1 MFDAETIAGID
12 RIAAA
17 LKVEPAALQAVAEVE
32 SAGKVFA
39 LVKGRQEP
47 VIRWEGHYY
56 DRRLKGAARDRARA
70 EKLASPTAG
79 AIKNPASQA
88 KRWDMVTRAS
98 QIDRHAALESFSIG
112 LGQVMTAH
120 WKALGFAKV
129 DDLIK
134 EARRD
139 AKGQIELMVKYCA
152 AFGLIDELQRLDFTG
167 FARGYNGPGFRKG
180 GYHKK
185 MAAAYKRLSGK
196 PAVSAATGMLRM
208 GSSGARVRE
217 LQALLLR
224 AGYAVKVDGDY
235 GPSTRDAVKGFQR
248 SQKIKADGVAGPETF
263 RRLENWKVTPEEKV
277 GQQKPTDVKE
287 VKDAA
292 GGGVVLT
299 LVVSLRNQIAET
311 ATSLTGI
318 EAETAQT
325 VANVLMAGS
334 GAIGVGLAVW
344 AFWGWVRSKRTDE
357 GDVEP
362 VGIAPAGDS
371 DPVLA

>member
-1 MFDAETIAGID
+1 MFDAQTLAGIEK
-12 RIAAA
+12 IAARI
-17 LKVEPAALQAVAEVE
+17 KVEPAALQAVAEVE
-32 SAGKVFA
+32 SAGQVFA

-47 VIRWEGHYY
+47 VIRWEGHYF

-70 EKLASPTAG
+70 EKLASPKAG

-88 KRWDMVTRAS
+88 KRWDLVTRAS
-98 QIDRHAALESFSIG
+98 KIDRQAALESFSIG

-120 WKALGFAKV
+120 WKVLEFAEV

-139 AKGQIELMVKYCA
+139 ALGQLELMVKYCA
-152 AFGLIDELQRLDFTG
+152 AFGLIDELQRLDFSG
-167 FARGYNGPGFRKG
+167 FARGYNGPGYRKD
-180 GYHKK
+180 GYHLK
-185 MAAAYKRLSGK
+185 MAAAYKRLSGR
-196 PAVSAATGMLRM
+196 PAVSKATGMLRM

-217 LQALLLR
+217 LQGLLLR

-263 RRLENWKVTPEEKV
+263 RRLEALKVAPDEKI

-299 LVVSLRNQIAET
+299 LVISLRNQIAET
-311 ATSLTGI
+311 AAALTGI

-334 GAIGVGLAVW
+334 GLIGVGLAAYAV
-344 AFWGWVRSKRTDE
+344 WGWIKSKRTDE

-362 VGIAPAGDS
+362 AEAAGAD